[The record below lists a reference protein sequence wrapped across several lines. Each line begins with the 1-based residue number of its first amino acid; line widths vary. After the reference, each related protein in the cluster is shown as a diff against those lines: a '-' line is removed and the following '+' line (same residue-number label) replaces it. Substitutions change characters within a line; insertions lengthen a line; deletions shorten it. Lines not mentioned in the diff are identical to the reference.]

1 MLIVTDPV
9 IAGKSVE
16 QTLGAVFGVAVRSRN
31 ELGNVMGKI
40 RAITGGKMGGYEKL
54 VMTANQS
61 AAEAMVAQAEKAG
74 ANAVTSFRFS
84 TSSMGGGDEEEFIQV
99 TAYGTAVVLR

>member
-31 ELGNVMGKI
+31 EAGNFMGKI
-40 RAITGGKMGGYEKL
+40 RAIAGGKMGGFENL

-61 AAEAMVAQAEKAG
+61 AVEAMIAQAEKAG
-74 ANAVTSFRFS
+74 ANAITSFRFGAY
-84 TSSMGGGDEEEFIQV
+84 SMGGGENEEFIQV